1 MKKKEANNQWPEA
14 WIYLPEAC
22 QLKGVK
28 YNTIAR
34 PKDAWKQPNGGK
46 EDGILNGRKAWR
58 PETVREWITM
68 DDSALDKKY
77 RKRNAE
83 AFYAEAH

>member
-1 MKKKEANNQWPEA
+1 MKKKEQNSEWPQA

-22 QLKGVK
+22 RLKGVK

-46 EDGILNGRKAWR
+46 ADGILNGRRAWR

-68 DDSALDKKY
+68 DDSALAKKY
-77 RKRNAE
+77 RTH
-83 AFYAEAH
+83 AFASSVADTH